1 MEKVM
6 MKYVGAALVAVG
18 FILIA
23 GAAGSDCDGK
33 CLPGMSI
40 GEIVAWPLA
49 GFATAGIGSA
59 LMMKE

>member
-1 MEKVM
+1 
-6 MKYVGAALVAVG
+6 MKWIGAALVAVG
-18 FILIA
+18 FIMIA

-40 GEIVAWPLA
+40 SEILAWSLA
-49 GFATAGIGSA
+49 GFATAGVGSA

>member
-1 MEKVM
+1 M
-6 MKYVGAALVAVG
+6 MKWIGAALVAVG
-18 FILIA
+18 FIMIA

-40 GEIVAWPLA
+40 SEILAWSLA
-49 GFATAGIGSA
+49 GFATAGVGSA